1 MYSSRS
7 SFRNDDFSSSS
18 NSDEEIFSDMERED
32 QMIFQFTLVAANFLE
47 LIQCKILYS
56 LQAMMVA
63 CGTIYLSYE
72 VLEFLFNAK

>member
-1 MYSSRS
+1 MYPSRS

-18 NSDEEIFSDMERED
+18 NSDEEIFNDMEKGPNDFSIHISCR
-32 QMIFQFTLVAANFLE
+32 QVSRV
-47 LIQCKILYS
+47 IQCKIYS

-72 VLEFLFNAK
+72 GLERFHAK